1 MQKEIARE
9 RRMITEFHHGLCSC
23 FTVCYMLSAV
33 PLLGSCLP
41 QSLLKAAHT
50 ESTIYLINP
59 WGKIDLCDKSVIRCK
74 KKVHTCMCDYQEI
87 LWAVAGLPINCSWGP
102 DINHGA
108 FRLSGYSSHV
118 HTALYGHR
126 YKAEDNLFFQK
137 SSMFV
142 KVYFAGQHLCVFSSC
157 ASSKH
162 LDQMS
167 HGLTEY
173 IWPGDPY

>member
-1 MQKEIARE
+1 
-9 RRMITEFHHGLCSC
+9 
-23 FTVCYMLSAV
+23 MLSAV

-41 QSLLKAAHT
+41 QSGAARIKHQPDK
-50 ESTIYLINP
+50 LIRKERP
-59 WGKIDLCDKSVIRCK
+59 LWQKCDLML
-74 KKVHTCMCDYQEI
+74 KVHTCMCDYQVSY
-87 LWAVAGLPINCSWGP
+87 WAVAGLPINCSWGP

-126 YKAEDNLFFQK
+126 LKAEDNLFFQK